1 MELLPRFNFCHPVM
15 YIFHVVMLH
24 VIIDST
30 HARISIKLEV
40 GFSAARLQSS
50 KVETGGRVNHLSKE
64 KKKKINESQHIWVG
78 KTLKSNNYLVH
89 TNFATICCFR

>member
-24 VIIDST
+24 VIVDFT

-50 KVETGGRVNHLSKE
+50 KVKTGGRVSHLSKE
-64 KKKKINESQHIWVG
+64 RKKINESQHIWVG

-89 TNFATICCFR
+89 TNSATICCFR